1 MELVFCYHQT
11 RSMSS
16 QDTNQHSA
24 LFSLSSLKVG
34 FLNVENLFLMFDQ
47 EVPLHYLKLTEP
59 QWQKLSTSLFEN
71 KPLQKCIQIAR
82 VIKQNSPDIMMLCE
96 VGGAESLKN
105 FNRLFLGD
113 AYDVVLIEGNSDR
126 NIDVGFLI
134 RKNSDFKYDLRSHK
148 ERPLSFLYPHEHQSK
163 KTGYPI
169 KGQTHF
175 FSRDCA
181 ELRIF
186 NTRAQNPNLI
196 ILLTHLKSR
205 LDPEKID
212 PGGTERRA
220 AELRTCLEIYKDL
233 RLQNPE
239 VPIIFAGDMN
249 GYAGRTKTDAEF
261 EILYKETDLEDV
273 LEVANVSPEKRS
285 TFYQIKN
292 SRVDGRQIDY
302 CFISQ
307 NLRNHLRLETAAVY
321 RYKDEFGFDITPPR
335 HLEDKMRLPSDHY
348 PLFFSLEKSKE

>member
-1 MELVFCYHQT
+1 
-11 RSMSS
+11 MSS

-24 LFSLSSLKVG
+24 PSALSSLKVG
-34 FLNVENLFLMFDQ
+34 FLNVENLFLLFDH
-47 EVPLHYLKLTEP
+47 EVPFHYLKLTEP
-59 QWQKLSTSLFEN
+59 QWQKLSTSVYEN
-71 KPLQKCIQIAR
+71 KPLQKCVQIAR
-82 VIKQNSPDIMMLCE
+82 VIQQNNPDIMMLCE
-96 VGGAESLKN
+96 VGGIESLKN
-105 FNRLFLGD
+105 FNRLFLD
-113 AYDVVLIEGNSDR
+113 EAYHTALVEGNSDR

-134 RKNSDFKYDLRSHK
+134 RKTSTFKYDLRSHK
-148 ERPLSFLYPHEHQSK
+148 ERPLSFLYPHEHLSK

-186 NTRAQNPNLI
+186 TTRAQNPELI

-205 LDPEKID
+205 LDPERID

-233 RLQNPE
+233 RLQNPD
-239 VPIIFAGDMN
+239 VPVIFAGDMN
-249 GYAGRTKTDAEF
+249 GFAGRNKTDAEF
-261 EILYKETDLEDV
+261 EPLYKETDLEDV
-273 LEVANVSPEKRS
+273 LEVAGVSPEKRS

-292 SRVDGRQIDY
+292 NRVDGRQIDY

-307 NLRNHLRLETAAVY
+307 HLRSYLIPESAVVY
-321 RYKDEFGFDITPPR
+321 RYKDEFGFDIDVPR
-335 HLEDKMRLPSDHY
+335 HIEDKLRLPSDHY
-348 PLFFSLEKSKE
+348 PLFFTLEKPRE